1 MSLEARIESLEV
13 AIVKLTDIIA
23 NGTGLNVSTSAA
35 AGDEKGAAKTTGKTT
50 GKTTTTVKA
59 EEKKA
64 EPKPEPKYSLEQ
76 LKALLQDY
84 KAAFGAPAAKKLLP
98 GMGYEN
104 SNAVPADKLDEVYA
118 AVEAEMTAKAEEELA
133 AQAAKEA
140 KEADD
145 L

>member
-23 NGTGLNVSTSAA
+23 NGAGLNVSTSAA
-35 AGDEKGAAKTTGKTT
+35 AGDEKATAKTTGKTT
-50 GKTTTTVKA
+50 GGAKTTTVKA

-118 AVEAEMTAKAEEELA
+118 AVEAEMTAKAEEEA
-133 AQAAKEA
+133 G
-140 KEADD
+140 D